1 MSFSTR
7 KWFKYLSEDKKP
19 QEEKLINEAEQA
31 EVDELIEY
39 IEAYDPEESP
49 FDDIFKDKWRLAVPF
64 GDTPASEIFE
74 TLEDEGYEISW
85 EPKQITVKYTTP
97 NGEKKTREEER
108 FSFFASRTSEIEKYE
123 EKKYDLRLPL
133 EKWENEWAE
142 KNPGESLVDIIE
154 GHPDFEEYSA
164 LLIPYQKHKKRGYRK
179 AKLGKVINRVFKD
192 NPEVIK
198 FWTNNAA
205 KYSENPEPFK
215 LAKKKG
221 RYMVVFTRHP
231 VDVYRMSDHD
241 HISSC
246 HSIGRGSFGHCS
258 LQEAHDFGILAYMVR
273 KDELEGVD
281 LQADEI
287 FADSERSLKGVTAYG
302 RIRLR
307 RFFND
312 EEEYDLAISEEK
324 EYGTKFPG
332 FKDFVREWSREAQKD
347 RIYDGDEGDFKK
359 LNMDNFIRMGGSYS
373 DAVHDGKG
381 ESELFN
387 KFLATDEYSGRT
399 RFVNDERDIEDPA
412 NAMAYR
418 QQEWEEQAQQYD
430 HLARTE
436 LEHYS
441 VSYDIDIDYEYD
453 DDHLSL
459 RHEASVEIVIPLKD
473 LSIHP
478 AHYTEDHDA
487 WSKLVQE
494 LDHEISKHSG
504 DLTPDDVNWSTRD
517 DGDIGVEVL
526 AITCA
531 FNTHRNHADTPDG
544 YYEVTQAA
552 MRADEDYDELLDGV
566 YGVLIQLGYIKSAS
580 TKLVTL
586 IDDIRDGNFEE
597 HFKNFEGKMQ
607 GRNLLITL
615 KGTAMRHAMPLNP
628 PATGNEL
635 FINQVFKTS
644 FDQKDYKIQFLDA
657 PGQGD
662 RGILPAIRS
671 GKFTEQVLKHFSRF
685 EKEAREAVL
694 SQLDLFTPRQMGL
707 DLDDAKEVVKRLDIP
722 AFTDPMVTLFFDS
735 NRRHNIQDGYERQD
749 TYTIEFKFPLTSDNV
764 VETEAALH
772 YIKAI
777 DQNVDMF
784 TEVVSETVEG
794 VMNVYRASKRT
805 GKTYTVEFWSDNNGL
820 PETRRFTDLEDAAKA
835 AFNGAHSA
843 ILMQKGTSPFREIY
857 QAMMKE
863 MGKEYDLIGLTV
875 RRGDN
880 IYNFYGLKNITV
892 YEQAKKMIE
901 KGYEVVP
908 EFTEP
913 IIVSKLRSE
922 GHIPPEVEV
931 KEQTEP
937 YQRKVRAKHKKMR
950 IRLIGKGGGKHVG
963 GPFTQKP
970 PKSRSK
976 SAPPAG

>member
-49 FDDIFKDKWRLAVPF
+49 FDDIFKDKWRMAVPF

-142 KNPGESLVDIIE
+142 KNPGEWYGDITK

-192 NPEVIK
+192 KPEVIK

-287 FADSERSLKGVTAYG
+287 FADSERSLQGVTAYG

-332 FKDFVREWSREAQKD
+332 FKDFVREWSRETQKD
-347 RIYDGDEGDFKK
+347 RIYDEDEGDFKK

-373 DAVHDGKG
+373 DAVHDGRG

-418 QQEWEEQAQQYD
+418 QQEWEEQAEHYA
-430 HLARTE
+430 HMARAD
-436 LEHYS
+436 LDHYS

-453 DDHLSL
+453 DDHLTL
-459 RHEASVEIVIPLKD
+459 RHEASVEIIIPQKD
-473 LSIHP
+473 LSKNLTQ
-478 AHYTEDHDA
+478 YTEDPDVYR
-487 WSKLVQE
+487 KLVQE
-494 LDHEISKHSG
+494 LDYEISQHTG
-504 DLTPDDVNWSTRD
+504 DLTPDDISWGTYTEGNT
-517 DGDIGVEVL
+517 GVDVL
-526 AITCA
+526 AITVT
-531 FNTHRNHADTPDG
+531 FDTHRNHAETPDG
-544 YYEVTQAA
+544 FHDLVSAA
-552 MRADEDYDELLDGV
+552 ISVDETYDELLEGV

-580 TKLVTL
+580 TELVTL
-586 IDDIRDGNFEE
+586 IDDIRDGKFEE

-615 KGTAMRHAMPLNP
+615 KGTAMRRAMPLNP
-628 PATGNEL
+628 PATGNEI
-635 FINQVFKTS
+635 FINQVFQTS
-644 FDQKDYKIQFLDA
+644 FGETDVNIKFLDA
-657 PGQGD
+657 PGRGD
-662 RGILPAIRS
+662 RGILPAVRS
-671 GKFTEQVLKHFSRF
+671 DKFTEQVLKRFSRF

-707 DLDDAKEVVKRLDIP
+707 DLDGAKDEVKRLDIP
-722 AFTDPMVTLFFDS
+722 AFTDPMVTLFLDS
-735 NRRHNIQDGYERQD
+735 NRRHNLQDDYERQD
-749 TYTIEFKFPLTSDNV
+749 TYTIEFTFPLTSDNV

-777 DQNVDMF
+777 DQNVDML

-805 GKTYTVEFWSDNNGL
+805 GKTYTVEFWSDNTGV
-820 PETRRFTDLEDAAKA
+820 PDTRQFRDLQDAAHA
-835 AFNGAHSA
+835 AYNAAHSA
-843 ILMQKGTSPFREIY
+843 ALMQKGTSPFREIY
-857 QAMMKE
+857 QAMIKDTRWE
-863 MGKEYDLIGLTV
+863 DIIGLTV

-880 IYNFYGLKNITV
+880 IYNFYGIKNITV
-892 YEQAKKMIE
+892 YERAKSMIN

-922 GHIPPEVEV
+922 GHMPPEVEV

-937 YQRKVRAKHKKMR
+937 YQRKVRAKHKKMK
-950 IRLIGKGGGKHVG
+950 IRLIGKGSGKHVAG
-963 GPFTQKP
+963 SYTKKP
-970 PKSRSK
+970 SYERSK